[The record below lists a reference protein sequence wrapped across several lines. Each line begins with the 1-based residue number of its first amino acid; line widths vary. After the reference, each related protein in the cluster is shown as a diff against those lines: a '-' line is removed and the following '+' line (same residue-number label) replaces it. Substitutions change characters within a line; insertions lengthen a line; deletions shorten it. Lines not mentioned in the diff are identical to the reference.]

1 MSRRME
7 FRLSGTGGQGL
18 ILAAIILAEAA
29 AREGNN
35 VVQTQSYGPEAR
47 GGASKAE
54 VIIDSGEI
62 DYPKVNVP
70 DLVLAMS
77 ESAYKKYGSEYKENG
92 IVLVD
97 GTFVRDAESNCRT
110 VVLPITRQAREVL
123 GKEIV
128 ANIVALGVINGL
140 TKIVSDESLKQAV
153 LNRAPKGTEEL
164 NARALELG
172 LSMARQNNRA
182 CACD

>member
-7 FRLSGTGGQGL
+7 LRLSGTGGQGL
-18 ILAAIILAEAA
+18 ILASIILAEAA
-29 AREGNN
+29 VQEGNN

-54 VIIDSGEI
+54 VIIDREEI
-62 DYPKVNVP
+62 DYPKVDVP
-70 DLVLAMS
+70 DLVLTMS
-77 ESAYKKYGSEYKENG
+77 ESAYKKYGDHCKEDG
-92 IVLVD
+92 LVLVD
-97 GTFVRDAESNCRT
+97 GTFVKDVESGGRT
-110 VVLPITRQAREVL
+110 VVLPITRRAREEL

-140 TKIVSDESLKQAV
+140 TSVVSDESLKQAV
-153 LNRAPKGTEEL
+153 LKRAPKGTEEL

-172 LSMARQNNRA
+172 LSMAREYTH
-182 CACD
+182 